1 MTAGIS
7 NQTTTTLQQYLLP
20 PLELLHEKDNMKI

>member
-7 NQTTTTLQQYLLP
+7 NQTTTTLPQYLLP
-20 PLELLHEKDNMKI
+20 PLELLHDKDNMKI

>member
-7 NQTTTTLQQYLLP
+7 NQTTTTLQQG
-20 PLELLHEKDNMKI
+20 PLELLHDKDNLKI

>member
-7 NQTTTTLQQYLLP
+7 NQTTTTLQQHLLP
-20 PLELLHEKDNMKI
+20 PLELLHDKDNMKI